1 MQECVSEAV
10 DLKVP
15 MNIPIESPA
24 GIGSPLPGPQ
34 VRRTPERGEFMEMS
48 G

>member
-15 MNIPIESPA
+15 VNIPTESPA
-24 GIGSPLPGPQ
+24 GVGSPLPGPQ
-34 VRRTPERGEFMEMS
+34 VRRTPERGEFIEMS